1 MFAESKVPV
10 SLPVNEKIKFLIS
23 GMLFSIMPNRLD
35 VDIPFTFTRTSNCQR
50 QGNKNPIPFLTH
62 PRKTK
67 ELSET
72 KTSFLFLDIFHLQQ
86 IFHLNIGIWFLE
98 IQRRDN
104 FFSKVKLLVEN
115 KHSHLSR
122 ARNKFL
128 FPFIEMRDQD

>member
-35 VDIPFTFTRTSNCQR
+35 VDILFTFTRTSNCQR
-50 QGNKNPIPFLTH
+50 QGNKNPILFLTH

-72 KTSFLFLDIFHLQQ
+72 KTSFLFLDILYLQH
-86 IFHLNIGIWFLE
+86 IFHLNIGIW
-98 IQRRDN
+98 
-104 FFSKVKLLVEN
+104 
-115 KHSHLSR
+115 
-122 ARNKFL
+122 
-128 FPFIEMRDQD
+128 